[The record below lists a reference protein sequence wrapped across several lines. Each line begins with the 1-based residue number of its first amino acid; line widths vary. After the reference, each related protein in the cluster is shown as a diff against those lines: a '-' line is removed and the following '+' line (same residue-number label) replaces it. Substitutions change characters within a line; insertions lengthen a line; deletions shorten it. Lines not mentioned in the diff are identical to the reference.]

1 LKKNSCGASAT
12 FCGNKINFTV
22 RLGIYYHVTNAEK
35 SWEIISLASNER
47 FTRTYITTSEALLK
61 LTDLVK

>member
-1 LKKNSCGASAT
+1 VEIE
-12 FCGNKINFTV
+12 NKINCTI
-22 RLGIYYHVTNAEK
+22 RLGIYYYLTNAEK